1 MSLTQ
6 IHGAAVLVW
15 MPVVGN
21 FLLAAWA
28 GVAWLRGRRVLPPLF
43 WPVLLLVLAP
53 LIVQA
58 VAGLLL
64 VFSGERPRTGL
75 HLLYAALVVV
85 AAIAQYGLRPGG
97 AVRRVVTAASNALP
111 ETQILA
117 LLCLTQAGLL
127 MRAWMTG
134 LFGR

>member
-15 MPVVGN
+15 MPVIGN
-21 FLLAAWA
+21 FLLATWA
-28 GVAWLRGRRVLPPLF
+28 GITWLRGRRVLPPVF
-43 WPVLLLVLAP
+43 WPLLLLVLAP
-53 LIVQA
+53 LAVQA

-64 VFSGERPRTGL
+64 LSSVRPRTGL
-75 HLLYAALVVV
+75 HLLYAVLVVFT
-85 AAIAQYGLRPGG
+85 AIAQYGLRPGG
-97 AVRRVVTAASNALP
+97 AVRRAVAAAPDALP
-111 ETQILA
+111 EAQVLA
-117 LLCLTQAGLL
+117 LLCLTQAGLI